1 MRNLE
6 RVLAGRS
13 FLHWG
18 LILFK
23 PEDYEYVMWTHT
35 TGSGMP
41 LKNRYFTQSQLG
53 KGTSHHKTA
62 SKRGNNFQK
71 TAQITLGLETFSVV
85 NE

>member
-1 MRNLE
+1 
-6 RVLAGRS
+6 
-13 FLHWG
+13 
-18 LILFK
+18 
-23 PEDYEYVMWTHT
+23 
-35 TGSGMP
+35 MP